1 MGFAMNWSSLD
12 SNVSRIRMENGEGAW
27 CPKQPISSETY
38 EYLEVDLRQLKVIT
52 MVETQGRFGNGQV
65 CKFTYFVV
73 SSGFIFMLSPMLL
86 YFPVLSILPL
96 CPAKYDEDFLNS
108 QRF

>member
-1 MGFAMNWSSLD
+1 MLVCLLLDLRHGGFCYKLLLMGLNC
-12 SNVSRIRMENGEGAW
+12 SRIRMENGDGAW

-65 CKFTYFVV
+65 CQPT
-73 SSGFIFMLSPMLL
+73 
-86 YFPVLSILPL
+86 
-96 CPAKYDEDFLNS
+96 C
-108 QRF
+108 